1 MSKTKA
7 FICSALLMIVIL
19 TLLIVSMLIESNGFS
34 LYRFLTGWITGMYIA
49 DKTIDFY
56 FWLQK
61 DE

>member
-7 FICSALLMIVIL
+7 FICSVLLMVVIL
-19 TLLIVSMLIESNGFS
+19 TLLIVFVFIESNGFS
-34 LYRFLTGWITGMYIA
+34 LYRFVTSWITGVYIA